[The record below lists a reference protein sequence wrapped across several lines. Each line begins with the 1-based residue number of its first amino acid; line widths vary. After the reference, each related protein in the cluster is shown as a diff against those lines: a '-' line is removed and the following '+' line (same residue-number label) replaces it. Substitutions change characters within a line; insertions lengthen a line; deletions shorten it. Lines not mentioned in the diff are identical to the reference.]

1 MWMPYVKGC
10 VSLSGE
16 AGIGLFGALR
26 SACSIVMDHS
36 VLGRV
41 GLGCMVSNE
50 GEEEIIVPQDGLSMR
65 VYHVPQHWKVEISA
79 GEIQKIR
86 VSDTTIEIQA
96 NVWGCE
102 GAELSFLSI
111 PKEGQKQQ
119 LLYQMSVD
127 QGEQVSI
134 KVKKDLLVVN
144 SSES

>member
-1 MWMPYVKGC
+1 M
-10 VSLSGE
+10 
-16 AGIGLFGALR
+16 
-26 SACSIVMDHS
+26 
-36 VLGRV
+36 GRV